1 MLALFSH
8 RAHARYIT
16 FSSLEA
22 TLVELLTRF
31 TDQRLKRGDGRALTN
46 KLNEALVRLLENSD
60 RENVIVCLLGFVNRS
75 AGPTS
80 AGMQW
85 AETKCSSLGQRR
97 TNIILH
103 SFVTANT
110 KPFSD

>member
-75 AGPTS
+75 AGPTG
-80 AGMQW
+80 AGM
-85 AETKCSSLGQRR
+85 ERVDRSLAVRA
-97 TNIILH
+97 ILI
-103 SFVTANT
+103 
-110 KPFSD
+110 